1 MTVPTARAEPGAP
14 AVTDSPTDATGLSSA
29 EAAER
34 LQRDGPNV
42 VARLR
47 PSSPARR
54 LARQLVDPLVLL
66 LLAALAVTVLVGDL
80 TDAVIIAVVVVANSA
95 IGVAQEARAERAI
108 AELDALAAPTARVVR
123 DGRDQTVPTAQ
134 VVRGGLVR
142 LEAGSI
148 VPADVR
154 LLAAHRLQLDESA
167 LTGESVPVS
176 RGVGDEA
183 SAGTVV
189 VAGRATG
196 IVVRTGPDSCL
207 GRIAALVAGAR
218 PGPTPLQRRLAV
230 LGRWLGAAVVLLST
244 VVFGL
249 GLLAGRP
256 PLDMAITAVSLVVAA
271 VPESLPA
278 VVTVALALSA
288 RRMARLRAIPRRLH
302 AVETLGSVTV
312 VAADKTGTLTENR
325 MTVQRAFDAAGTA
338 YAVTG
343 RGYEPNGSVRRL
355 SGAGDHRG
363 PEPVGPDAAQS
374 DRPASGRAGTTPG
387 DPDADGRPDPAGPDP
402 VGPSE
407 SLRAMAE
414 AAVLCSDAS
423 LAPPTGERSEW
434 QALGDP
440 VEAALLAFAERC
452 GVPVDAARARW
463 PRRAEQ
469 PFDPATRR
477 MTTLH
482 QRADGTWLLVC
493 KGAPEV
499 ILTTPLVTSVPPWA
513 AAAAA
518 SLAADGLR
526 VLAVA
531 AARFPADHSPS
542 VEEPIGLDL
551 LGLVGIGDPVRRQAG
566 DTARAFREA
575 GIRLAL
581 VTGDHPAT
589 ATAIAAQ
596 VGIWQPGDAVHHGD
610 DGTPDDERTD
620 RTRVF
625 ARIAP
630 DQKLD
635 IVTALQRRG
644 HVVAM
649 TGDGVNDA
657 AALRRADIGVAMGGG
672 TEVARQAADLVLVDD
687 NLATMAAAVREGRRI
702 YDNIRRFLHYGLS
715 GGAAELLV
723 MLVGP
728 FLGLPIPLL
737 PAQILW
743 INLLT
748 HGLPGVALGAEP
760 AEPDVMRRPPRPPQ
774 ESVLGGG
781 LVGAIAGTGALLA
794 ATVLGLGVVAHRAG
808 WAWQTMVFLVL
819 GLGQLGVAW
828 AVRAPT
834 TPGGDRNRS
843 LPGAVLASAGLMV
856 AGVTV
861 PPLRDLLGTAS
872 LPVTHLVLG
881 AAVATVPSAVLLVRR
896 RLRSRRIPQ
905 RADSIQ
911 P

>member
-1 MTVPTARAEPGAP
+1 MTVPTARAESEVP
-14 AVTDSPTDATGLSSA
+14 AVTDSPTGATGLTSA
-29 EAAER
+29 EAAAR

-54 LARQLVDPLVLL
+54 LARQLIDPLVLL
-66 LLAALAVTVLVGDL
+66 LLAALAVTLVVGDL

-95 IGVAQEARAERAI
+95 IGAAQEARAERAI

-134 VVRGGLVR
+134 VVRGDLVR
-142 LEAGSI
+142 LEAGAI

-154 LLAAHRLQLDESA
+154 LLSAHRLQLDESA

-176 RGVGDEA
+176 RGGDDEA

-196 IVVRTGPDSCL
+196 VVVRTGPDSCL
-207 GRIAALVAGAR
+207 GRIAALVANAR
-218 PGPTPLQRRLAV
+218 PGPTPLQRRLAI

-312 VAADKTGTLTENR
+312 VASDKTGTLTENR
-325 MTVQRAFDAAGTA
+325 MTVQRAFDAAGA
-338 YAVTG
+338 AHVVTG
-343 RGYEPNGSVRRL
+343 RGYEPYGSVRRL
-355 SGAGDHRG
+355 
-363 PEPVGPDAAQS
+363 E
-374 DRPASGRAGTTPG
+374 
-387 DPDADGRPDPAGPDP
+387 PDPAARDPAAPDP
-402 VGPSE
+402 AVGPSD
-407 SLRAMAE
+407 SVRALAE
-414 AAVLCSDAS
+414 AAALCSDAS
-423 LAPPTGERSEW
+423 LSPPTGARSEW
-434 QALGDP
+434 QAVGDP
-440 VEAALLAFAERC
+440 VEAALLAFAGRC
-452 GVPVDAARARW
+452 GVGVEEVRARW
-463 PRRAEQ
+463 PRHAEQ

-482 QRADGTWLLVC
+482 QQADGTWLLVC
-493 KGAPEV
+493 KGAPEA
-499 ILTTPLVTSVPPWA
+499 ILSTPLVTSVPPWA
-513 AAAAA
+513 GPAAAG
-518 SLAADGLR
+518 LAADGLR

-531 AARFPADHSPS
+531 AARFPADQRPS
-542 VEEPIGLDL
+542 VEEPAGLDL
-551 LGLVGIGDPVRRQAG
+551 LGLVGIGDPVRRQAA
-566 DTARAFREA
+566 DTARAFHEA
-575 GIRLAL
+575 GIRLTL

-596 VGIWQPGDAVHHGD
+596 VGIWRPGDAVHHGD
-610 DGTPDDERTD
+610 DGTPDDERAD

-630 DQKLD
+630 EQKLD

-748 HGLPGVALGAEP
+748 HGVPGVALGAEP
-760 AEPDVMRRPPRPPQ
+760 ADPDVMRRPPRPPQ

-781 LVGAIAGTGALLA
+781 LAGAIAGTGALLA
-794 ATVLGLGVVAHRAG
+794 VTVLGVGVVAARAG
-808 WAWQTMVFLVL
+808 WAWQTMLFLAL

-834 TPGGDRNRS
+834 VPGGDRNRS
-843 LPGAVLASAGLMV
+843 LPAAVLVSVGLMI
-856 AGVTV
+856 AAVTV
-861 PPLRDLLGTAS
+861 PPLRDVLGTES
-872 LPVTHLVLG
+872 LSPAHLTMT
-881 AAVATVPSAVLLVRR
+881 AAVAVVPAALLLVRR
-896 RLRSRRIPQ
+896 RRRPRQ
-905 RADSIQ
+905 SPRRADSIQ